1 MIGVQKYM
9 LGLCAPIATGEID
22 VIKRCC
28 VGAPSF
34 QVKVGVVNAA
44 SGGKAFG
51 RWVTQLSIKIKV
63 VKIDQLDAAGAS
75 SGLAQSV
82 RRVCTEFSTGSVKSG
97 RTLHTRLLGS
107 RQNFLNGLTITLA

>member
-1 MIGVQKYM
+1 MLLKTNPGAEHIKTRAKAGFTNHKRPRGFPGGEAFGEMIGVQKYM

-63 VKIDQLDAAGAS
+63 VK
-75 SGLAQSV
+75 
-82 RRVCTEFSTGSVKSG
+82 
-97 RTLHTRLLGS
+97 
-107 RQNFLNGLTITLA
+107 N